1 MPAAKPNI
9 DVPQGAMLAQ
19 ALEACARE
27 PIHIPGSIQPSGVLV
42 AVSATDGLI
51 RMASG
56 NLDEMFNQ
64 SAASCL
70 GQPLSRLLGRE
81 QADALLGL
89 EFPEWRQRLIH
100 TLVVETNGRAA
111 RHETLAYRSGTMLVL
126 EIEEL
131 AVEEGNLFQELF
143 IPLRD
148 ALWQLDAE
156 QSTERYCQAVVD
168 QVRQLSGY
176 HHVMMYRFEAN
187 WDGIVIAE
195 SRMEGGISYLGNRFP
210 ASDIPPQARALY
222 TRNLVR
228 LLEDRDATPV
238 PILSDSASEGGGP
251 LDMTFSALRSM
262 SPVHLEYLRNMGVR
276 ATLTISLLQNQRLW
290 GLIACHHYEPK
301 YVRLRERELDEFVGK
316 TVSMKL
322 TNLDSDE
329 RAAFNGRVREL
340 LDKISSEIRE
350 TGRVREVI
358 HGNQTELLGLVLA
371 HGAVL
376 GIGGIHHAVGATPPP
391 EAVDALLADLRSRRG
406 GKVYCTDNLPGIH
419 PPAAAYQDVASGM
432 LIAALD
438 PNMSGFIMWFRP
450 GLLKTVNWAGQPDK
464 VVVNS
469 RDGPRI
475 SPRTSFATWAQT
487 YRDKSAP
494 WTQVEID
501 AANTLALAVIEVL
514 SQRALASSEESYR
527 LLAEHSTD
535 LIARLDSEGRCNFVS
550 PVCQDILGVSP
561 QSMVGR
567 SLDKFVLDEDR
578 PLLQSTLTGM
588 EQRKSASVLLR
599 FRRPEGTLV
608 WIEASLK
615 RLDYFDSPRQFIL
628 NARDVTQRHLYQ
640 LAIEDLHRR
649 NARILDAAGEGLVS
663 VDRDGRIIYV
673 NEQAGRIFG
682 RDHKTMLGE
691 HCCAVLAWLRDDA
704 PVDSEECDFLATIR
718 MNEAHQSTA
727 RPFRHQDGHR
737 ILLDYVSTPLVEQ
750 GRTQGC
756 VVVFREHAG
765 GAEEGQESTTEAIL
779 DAATEAVMVTD
790 TEGRITSVNRAFY
803 EITGY
808 TEAEAIGQTPRLL
821 KSGIHTQD
829 FYRKIWADL
838 DQRRRWTGE
847 IWNRRKNGEIY
858 PQWGSI
864 TALTDT
870 DGHVSSYVAV
880 FSDISKAKQAEEK
893 LYYLANHDSLTGLP
907 NRMLFIQELGKAL
920 DRSKR
925 HGQKLAVMFID
936 LDRFKIIND
945 TLGHAVGDAFLRNIA
960 KRLGQA
966 TRKGETLARL
976 GGDEFV
982 LAVEDPVDQDNIA
995 TIAQRLLGSLTQPMD
1010 IGGHELTPT
1019 ASIGISVFPDDGELA
1034 NDLIRAADTA
1044 MYRAKE
1050 LGRNGF
1056 QFYAR
1061 QMAEEM
1067 THKFSLGSELRRAL
1081 REGEFLLHYQPQLSC
1096 CEIPTLVGLEALVR
1110 WRHPA
1115 RGMVPPG
1122 DFIPLATE
1130 LGMITELGCWV
1141 LEEACRQM
1149 RAWLDKGI
1157 DIPRVAVNVAPAQF
1171 NIAFVDVVERV
1182 LNHFQLSPDR
1192 LEIEITEGA
1201 LERSEAVREVMFGL
1215 RRLGVELSI
1224 DDFGTGYSSL
1234 AHVKTFPVS
1243 CFKIDKSFVDNVP
1256 GNLQD
1261 EAIIR
1266 TITALGKS
1274 LHVDVLAEGVE
1285 TRQQLDFLKAAGVD
1299 VIQGYYFDRP
1309 LPPDLIT
1316 QRLAQPSGD

>member
-1 MPAAKPNI
+1 MPAATPNI
-9 DVPQGAMLAQ
+9 DPPQEAMLAQ

-56 NLDEMFNQ
+56 NLDGMFNQ
-64 SAASCL
+64 SAESCL

-111 RHETLAYRSGTMLVL
+111 RHETLAYRSGAMLVL

-131 AVEEGNLFQELF
+131 PVEEGNLFQELF

-168 QVRQLSGY
+168 QVRQLTGY
-176 HHVMMYRFEAN
+176 HRVMMYRFEAN

-238 PILSDSASEGGGP
+238 PILSASEPEGGGP

-316 TVSMKL
+316 TVSLKL

-329 RAAFNGRVREL
+329 RAAFNNRVREL
-340 LDKISSEIRE
+340 LEKISSEIRRC
-350 TGRVREVI
+350 GRISEVI
-358 HGNQTELLGLVLA
+358 QENQEQLLGLVSA
-371 HGAVL
+371 QGAVL
-376 GIGGIHHAVGATPPP
+376 GIGGIHHAIGITPTP
-391 EAVDALLADLRSRRG
+391 EAVHTLLMDLRNFSG
-406 GKVYCTDNLPGIH
+406 NKVYCTDNLPGIH
-419 PPAAAYQDVASGM
+419 PPAASYQDVASGM
-432 LIAALD
+432 LVAALD

-464 VVVNS
+464 VVVSGN
-469 RDGPRI
+469 DGPRI
-475 SPRTSFATWAQT
+475 SPRASFATWAET

-535 LIARLDSEGRCNFVS
+535 LIARLDGDGRCNFVS
-550 PVCQDILGVSP
+550 PVCQDILGIPP
-561 QSMVGR
+561 QSLIGR
-567 SLDKFVLDEDR
+567 PLEDFVLADDR
-578 PLLQSTLTGM
+578 QVLASTLAGLS
-588 EQRKSASVLLR
+588 EHRQASVLLR
-599 FRRPEGTLV
+599 FIRPEGTHV

-615 RLDYFDSPRQFIL
+615 RLDFFRHPHQFIL

-649 NARILDAAGEGLVS
+649 NARIMDAAGEGLVS
-663 VDRDGRIIYV
+663 INRDGHIIYV
-673 NEQAGRIFG
+673 NEQAARLFG
-682 RDHKTMLGE
+682 RDPKSMLGE
-691 HCCAVLAWLRDDA
+691 HCCSVFAWFKDDVPA
-704 PVDSEECDFLATIR
+704 GEGECDFLKTIST
-718 MNEAHQSTA
+718 NEPHQASA
-727 RPFRHQDGHR
+727 RSFRHRDGHQ
-737 ILLDYVSTPLVEQ
+737 ILLDYVSTPLQDQ
-750 GRTQGC
+750 GRPQGC
-756 VVVFREHAG
+756 VIVFRETVNGVPVDH
-765 GAEEGQESTTEAIL
+765 EPTTEAIL
-779 DAATEAVMVTD
+779 NAATEAVMVTD
-790 TEGRITSVNRAFY
+790 IQGRITSVNRAFY

-808 TEAEAIGQTPRLL
+808 TEAEALGQTPRLL
-821 KSGIHTQD
+821 KSGIHTRD
-829 FYRKIWADL
+829 FYKKIWEDI
-838 DQRRRWTGE
+838 DQRRRWSGE
-847 IWNRRKNGEIY
+847 IWNRRKNGEVY

-870 DGHVSSYVAV
+870 NGQVCNYVAV

-907 NRMLFIQELGKAL
+907 NRMMFNEQLGKAL
-920 DRSKR
+920 DRSER
-925 HGQKLAVMFID
+925 LGQKLAVIFID

-945 TLGHAVGDAFLRNIA
+945 TLGHSVGDAFLRSIA
-960 KRLGQA
+960 KRLSQA

-982 LAVEDPVDQDNIA
+982 LAVEDPADNDNVA
-995 TIAQRLLGSLTQPMD
+995 AIAQRLLGSLTRPME

-1019 ASIGISVFPDDGELA
+1019 ASLGISMYPEDGTLV

-1061 QMAEEM
+1061 QMAEEIS
-1067 THKFSLGSELRRAL
+1067 HKFSLGSELRRAL
-1081 REGEFLLHYQPQLSC
+1081 REGEFLLYYQPQVSS
-1096 CEIPTLVGLEALVR
+1096 ETAALVGVEALVR
-1110 WRHPA
+1110 WRHPQ

-1122 DFIPLATE
+1122 EFITLAAE
-1130 LGMITELGCWV
+1130 LGMITELGNWV

-1149 RAWLDKGI
+1149 RVWLDRGI

-1171 NIAFVDVVERV
+1171 NLAFVEVVDRV
-1182 LNHFQLSPDR
+1182 MHHFRLSAHH

-1201 LERSEAVREVMFGL
+1201 LERSEAVREVMLGL
-1215 RRLGVELSI
+1215 RGLGVELSI

-1256 GNLQD
+1256 GSLPD

-1266 TITALGKS
+1266 TIVALGKS
-1274 LHVDVLAEGVE
+1274 LRVNVLAEGVE
-1285 TRQQLDFLKAAGVD
+1285 TQAQLEFLKSVGVD
-1299 VIQGYYFDRP
+1299 VIQGFYFDRP

-1316 QRLAQPSGD
+1316 QRLDYSRNP